1 MKETVNEWDTFSHVK
16 DIDLQNKNR
25 SIVIVNMMEGNLN
38 RKGEV
43 SEAGKNLVLEY
54 WEEVGPTA
62 ELKRMVANE
71 AKERNL
77 L

>member
-1 MKETVNEWDTFSHVK
+1 MKVDISEWDTFSHVK

>member
-1 MKETVNEWDTFSHVK
+1 MEVDISEWDTFNHVK

-25 SIVIVNMMEGNLN
+25 SIVLVNMMQSNLN
-38 RKGEV
+38 RAGEV
-43 SEAGKNLVLEY
+43 SEAGKDLVLAY
-54 WEEVGPTA
+54 WEEVGPTP

-71 AKERNL
+71 ARERNL